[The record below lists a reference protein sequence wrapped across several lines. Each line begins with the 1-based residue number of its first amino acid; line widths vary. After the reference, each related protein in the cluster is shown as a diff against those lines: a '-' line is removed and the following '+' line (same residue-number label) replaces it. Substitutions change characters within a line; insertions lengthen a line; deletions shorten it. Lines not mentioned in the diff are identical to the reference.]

1 MDNCMK
7 EKFTILIADR
17 NPHVRDFL
25 MREMRKEG
33 YSIRVAKNGREVLKW
48 AYDPDLVDLLIL
60 DPDLPDAGEIE
71 IMEKLNNRVPS
82 LPVVVHSFLSD
93 YNNHLDTFNA
103 AAYVEKEGGSIDR
116 LKEVVSELFGNLNQ
130 PAANQSKK
138 AIHTR

>member
-1 MDNCMK
+1 M
-7 EKFTILIADR
+7 EKKSIILIADR

-60 DPDLPDAGEIE
+60 DLDLPDAGEIE
-71 IMEKLNNRVPS
+71 ILKKLNNRVPP
-82 LPVVVHSFLSD
+82 LPVIVHSFLSD

-116 LKEVVSELFGNLNQ
+116 LKEVVSELLGNF
-130 PAANQSKK
+130 NQSGFDKSEK